1 MPFIWSHQPFI
12 VWNDQNRKATF
23 WSVSFLARSL
33 FQFLLTII
41 HYTLIWEGKKRGQRD
56 LCTLIDD
63 KAVGEGREKGRVAC

>member
-12 VWNDQNRKATF
+12 VWNDQSRKATF

-41 HYTLIWEGKKRGQRD
+41 HYTLIWEGKKRGSERS
-56 LCTLIDD
+56 LYID
-63 KAVGEGREKGRVAC
+63 R